1 MYWCTKWKMAGKI
14 LNSKKLKSITNIRA
28 THVDDDFNLIIF
40 NDRSERTL
48 VSLTILLDLIT
59 QVAQ

>member
-1 MYWCTKWKMAGKI
+1 MAGKI